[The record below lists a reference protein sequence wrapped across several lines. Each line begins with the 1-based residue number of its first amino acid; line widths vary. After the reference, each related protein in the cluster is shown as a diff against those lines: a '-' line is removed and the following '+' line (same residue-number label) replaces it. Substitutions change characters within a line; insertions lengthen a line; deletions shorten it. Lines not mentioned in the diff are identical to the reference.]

1 MIPLW
6 GVNITQNKKNEI
18 ANGRELVVATTAK
31 PIDVEQVRDRARDLE
46 AKASLPK
53 LWGIVQWI
61 CGLATMVMAGA
72 VISGSAKIGIA
83 QAYKNAPAI
92 FWMLGGFAAVF
103 VALKIWGAARNRS
116 VIKSGEI
123 EQLDAEVHEVVGAA
137 YEELGVPEDAV
148 CLDAF
153 VFRYK
158 EKGGKISVCS
168 SGFFDFLNV
177 ETRVF
182 IKDGA
187 LCLADTESVYALPL
201 ESLRR
206 IQTVKKTALFHG
218 WNKELPPTDKS
229 FKPYRVAINQYESIT
244 CKPYYILE
252 AEIGSETWG
261 LYFPGYELPVVEG
274 LTGLRAQIKE

>member
-83 QAYKNAPAI
+83 QAYGNAPAI
-92 FWMLGGFAAVF
+92 FWMLGGFAVIF
-103 VALKIWGAARNRS
+103 IALKIWGAVRNRA
-116 VIKSGEI
+116 VVKSGEI

-153 VFRYK
+153 VFR
-158 EKGGKISVCS
+158 
-168 SGFFDFLNV
+168 
-177 ETRVF
+177 
-182 IKDGA
+182 
-187 LCLADTESVYALPL
+187 
-201 ESLRR
+201 
-206 IQTVKKTALFHG
+206 
-218 WNKELPPTDKS
+218 
-229 FKPYRVAINQYESIT
+229 
-244 CKPYYILE
+244 
-252 AEIGSETWG
+252 
-261 LYFPGYELPVVEG
+261 
-274 LTGLRAQIKE
+274 